1 MAIKKKMPRSNYSR
15 IIAGV
20 MKWGVWGAQLNTSEM
35 TKLIAGCLDMG
46 VTTFDHA
53 DIYGGHTT
61 EAEWGKAFQQS
72 GIARD
77 QLQIITK
84 CGIMMQS
91 DKRPN
96 IKAKHY
102 DTSKGHIINSVNTS
116 LKNLRTDY
124 IDMLI
129 IHRPSPIMNPNEIM
143 KAIDILKTSGK
154 IRQFGVSNFTVDQ
167 VKLINSSVDVD
178 CNQIEISPFEL
189 SSFTNGTLDHC
200 LLERM
205 IPMAWSPMGGGRLFA
220 PSQNP
225 TLLNQRERLHNVA
238 KKYDWELDEMVY
250 LFLLHHPADIR
261 PVVGSSKI
269 KRIKIA
275 VDSVHTIISD
285 AQWFEI
291 WSAATGVEVP

>member
-1 MAIKKKMPRSNYSR
+1 MPRSNYSK

-20 MKWGVWGAQLNTSEM
+20 MKWGVWGAKLNTSEM
-35 TKLIAGCLDMG
+35 AKLIEDCLNIG
-46 VTTFDHA
+46 VSTFDHA

-61 EAEWGKAFQQS
+61 EEEWGLAFQQS
-72 GIARD
+72 GIARNR
-77 QLQIITK
+77 LQIITK

-91 DKRPN
+91 DQRPN

-102 DTSKGHIINSVNTS
+102 DTSKGHIINSVETS
-116 LKNLRTDY
+116 LKNLKTEY
-124 IDMLI
+124 IDMLL

-154 IRQFGVSNFTVDQ
+154 IRQFGVSNFSTDQ

-178 CNQIEISPFEL
+178 CNQVEISPFNL
-189 SSFTNGTLDHC
+189 SSFTDGTLDHC
-200 LLERM
+200 ILEGM
-205 IPMAWSPMGGGRLFA
+205 MPMAWSPMGGGRLFA
-220 PSQNP
+220 PSSNP
-225 TLLNQRERLHNVA
+225 NLLNQRERLSEVA

-261 PVVGSSKI
+261 PIVGSSKI
-269 KRIKIA
+269 DRIKTA

-291 WSAATGVEVP
+291 WSAATGREVA

>member
-1 MAIKKKMPRSNYSR
+1 MPRSNYSK

-20 MKWGVWGAQLNTSEM
+20 MKWGVWGAKLNTSKM
-35 TKLIAGCLDMG
+35 AKLIEDCLDLG
-46 VTTFDHA
+46 VSTFDHA

-61 EAEWGKAFQQS
+61 EEDWGLAFQES
-72 GIARD
+72 GIAREK
-77 QLQIITK
+77 LQIITK

-91 DKRPN
+91 DQRPN

-102 DTSKGHIINSVNTS
+102 DTSKGHIINSVDTS
-116 LKNLRTDY
+116 LKNLKAEY
-124 IDMLI
+124 IDMLL

-143 KAIDILKTSGK
+143 KAVDILKTSGK
-154 IRQFGVSNFTVDQ
+154 IRQFGVSNFSTDQ

-178 CNQIEISPFEL
+178 CNQIEVSPFNL
-189 SSFTNGTLDHC
+189 SSFTDGTLDHC
-200 LLERM
+200 ILEGM
-205 IPMAWSPMGGGRLFA
+205 IPMAWSPMGGGKLFA
-220 PSQNP
+220 PSSNP
-225 TLLNQRERLHNVA
+225 ILLNQRERLSEVA

-261 PVVGSSKI
+261 PIVGSSQI
-269 KRIKIA
+269 ERIKTA

-291 WSAATGVEVP
+291 WSAATGMEVA